1 MLPSAVRVARC
12 ATRGQ
17 KKSRHPNRG
26 TGTESAN
33 EKGIVSAHQ
42 HGRDRSP
49 AWSQYPTARGHT
61 LRTTIA
67 GRSSGLRV
75 QDQRANTLVHPTV
88 RLRLLGLPRVAT
100 GRHAF
105 NANGLCAAGRS
116 RSQRRVHGGFAPP
129 SLSPGLGEEPT
140 IVSSQIVTS
149 LEDGSS
155 ARSTNNLHQ
164 VGCPVKSGKSSAPSQ
179 ANRPLTYPV

>member
-1 MLPSAVRVARC
+1 MFPSALRVARC

-17 KKSRHPNRG
+17 KKSQYPYRG

-42 HGRDRSP
+42 YGRDRSP

-75 QDQRANTLVHPTV
+75 QDQRTDGLVHPTV
-88 RLRLLGLPRVAT
+88 RLRLLGVPRVAT
-100 GRHAF
+100 ERHAF

-129 SLSPGLGEEPT
+129 SLLPRRSEAPA
-140 IVSSQIVTS
+140 IVQSSIVR
-149 LEDGSS
+149 LACRAGWHDI
-155 ARSTNNLHQ
+155 
-164 VGCPVKSGKSSAPSQ
+164 GCATKS
-179 ANRPLTYPV
+179 